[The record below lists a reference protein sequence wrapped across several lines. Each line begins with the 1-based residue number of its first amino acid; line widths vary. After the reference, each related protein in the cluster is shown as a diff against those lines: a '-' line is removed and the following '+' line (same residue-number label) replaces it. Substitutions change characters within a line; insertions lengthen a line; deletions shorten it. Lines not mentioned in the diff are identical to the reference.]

1 MTYLITGGTG
11 FIGSAISKQLLQAGN
26 TVKVYDNNLRGNIE
40 KFRGFSDFDFIEGD
54 IRDLDSLKKAS
65 QNVETI
71 IHAAFINGTRR
82 FYETPYEVI
91 DVGINGAMNLVQSI
105 DLNVIKRICLL
116 SSSEVYQSPILIPT
130 PEDIEL
136 VIPDLSNPRYSYG
149 GSKIASELI
158 LYYFCKLHN
167 IDLQIIRPHNVYGP
181 DMGNEHVIPE
191 LSEKILAAKENLQKT
206 VVLQGTGK
214 ESRSFCYINDFVNAF
229 KLLLNLPNNSG
240 QEIYNI
246 GTSEEISIESLAR
259 IIAIKLDAD
268 LDFNYSKG
276 PAGGTSRRCPDISK
290 LAKLGYKPSYNLN
303 GGVEEYCNWLVQLN
317 YQKKNS

>member
-11 FIGSAISKQLLQAGN
+11 FIGSAISKRLLQAGN
-26 TVKVYDNNLRGNIE
+26 TVKVYDNNLRGNVE

-54 IRDLDSLKKAS
+54 IRDLASLKKAS
-65 QNVETI
+65 QNIETI

-91 DVGINGAMNLVQSI
+91 DVGIRGAINLVQSI

-116 SSSEVYQSPILIPT
+116 SSSEVYQSPTLIPT
-130 PEDIEL
+130 PEEIEL
-136 VIPDLSNPRYSYG
+136 VIPDLRNPRYSYG

-167 IDLQIIRPHNVYGP
+167 IDLQIIRPHNIYGP

-191 LSEKILAAKENLQKT
+191 LSEKILVAKEKSQKT
-206 VVLQGTGK
+206 IVLQGTGK

-229 KLLLNLPNNSG
+229 QLVLNLPNYSG

-246 GTSEEISIESLAR
+246 GNSNEISIENLAK
-259 IIAIKLDAD
+259 IIADKLSAD
-268 LDFNYSKG
+268 IDFKYSKG

-290 LAKLGYKPSYNLN
+290 LEKLGYKPKYNLDK
-303 GGVEEYCNWLVQLN
+303 GLEEYCTWLVQLN
-317 YQKKNS
+317 RQTNNS